1 MSPNPFQ
8 VKDCNLS
15 LIATGMVAESLI
27 ELRDLLKKVPSSSL
41 YHHFWG
47 RQLHTSFVHPEYHND
62 FAKWADVVLH
72 DHVLK
77 ERLAMV
83 DPTDYP
89 DLEELR
95 LRVIDIIEERLDEVQ
110 FFLWTS
116 HDKEFHFLRSIII
129 IFDMGISVNRPSD
142 FKKIIPRLPP
152 TSIFY
157 HFIDARRR
165 TEKGSDDFTVW
176 LSSFGDQYTEIIK
189 KIQCIDPYFLSLTDI
204 RQKLTELFVTI
215 HEPL

>member
-1 MSPNPFQ
+1 MSLSPFHI
-8 VKDCNLS
+8 KDCNLS
-15 LIATGMVAESLI
+15 LVATGMVAESLI

-47 RQLHTSFVHPEYHND
+47 RQLHFSFVHPEYHND
-62 FAKWADVVLH
+62 FAQWADAVLH

-83 DPTDYP
+83 DPTDYL

-95 LRVIDIIEERLDEVQ
+95 SKVIDIMDERLDEVQ
-110 FFLWTS
+110 FFLWS
-116 HDKEFHFLRSIII
+116 SKDRKFHFLRSIII
-129 IFDMGISVNRPSD
+129 IFDMGITVSKPTD
-142 FKKIIPRLPP
+142 FKEIIPQLPP

-165 TEKGSDDFTVW
+165 TERGWDDFSVW
-176 LSSFGDQYTEIIK
+176 LSSFGDQYAELVK
-189 KIQCIDPYFLSLTDI
+189 KIQGIDPYFLALTDI
-204 RQKLTELFVTI
+204 RQKLSEIFVAI
-215 HEPL
+215 